1 MLASTRSHC
10 SELAAAPF
18 CHVGVVIVTS
28 AGAAALTVLST
39 PEALNTTL
47 PVPTE
52 NGVPAVPPVISA
64 PGTVTA

>member
-1 MLASTRSHC
+1 
-10 SELAAAPF
+10 
-18 CHVGVVIVTS
+18 VVIVTS
-28 AGAAALTVLST
+28 AAAAPLTVVST

-52 NGVPAVPPVISA
+52 NGVPAVPPVMSA